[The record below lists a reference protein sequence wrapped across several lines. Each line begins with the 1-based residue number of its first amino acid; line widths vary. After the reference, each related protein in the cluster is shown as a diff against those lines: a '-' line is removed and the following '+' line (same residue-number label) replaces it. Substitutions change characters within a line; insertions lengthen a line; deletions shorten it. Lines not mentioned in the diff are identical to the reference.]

1 MNSLILLGGFDDALK
16 LLRALGP
23 GERMTSLVVVSEEA
37 VEEFFEIVLRPLHTV
52 RQPLLA
58 ENTEEAFD
66 EIQPGGMGRSVV
78 KPNLRMAA
86 QPSAGSFI
94 LMNVQVI
101 DYHV

>member
-23 GERMTSLVVVSEEA
+23 GERMTSLVIVSEE
-37 VEEFFEIVLRPLHTV
+37 VLQEFLEIVLRTLHTV

-58 ENTEEAFD
+58 KNTDEAFD

-78 KPNLRMAA
+78 KPNPRMMSAA
-86 QPSAGSFI
+86 LVSKSGS
-94 LMNVQVI
+94 LETT
-101 DYHV
+101 